1 MNSDEDRKEP
11 GKEEEQAPAP
21 ESGNRLAIA
30 LKRVW
35 RAILTL
41 LLRPKHFLQ
50 AGLVRSIDACSG
62 LLQRLRK
69 RTQESAD
76 GDAPADERHAERESR
91 QEKSPPREEHPKE
104 PVPKEA
110 AVKPPRS
117 RLHNAIIY
125 LLVLVVGALAGM
137 VFSFTLMSTMVV
149 NQAQRIENQ
158 QDEISQLEKQNT
170 KILESEARYRKE
182 NSEYRLR
189 LDEFEKIAE
198 EAAKSQALL
207 EAAASAPANPT
218 GKPPQAK
225 KTGKCNVDAG
235 NIGGNLNR
243 CLDDFNRK

>member
-11 GKEEEQAPAP
+11 GKEEEQVPAP
-21 ESGNRLAIA
+21 ESGNRLVIA
-30 LKRVW
+30 LKRVR
-35 RAILTL
+35 RAILSL

-50 AGLVRSIDACSG
+50 AGLVRSIDACSS
-62 LLQRLRK
+62 LLQRLRQ
-69 RTQESAD
+69 RAQESNGD
-76 GDAPADERHAERESR
+76 DAPADEKHAEREPR
-91 QEKSPPREEHPKE
+91 QEKAPPREEPPKE
-104 PVPKEA
+104 PIPREA

-182 NSEYRLR
+182 NSEYRQR
-189 LDEFEKIAE
+189 LDEFERIAE

-207 EAAASAPANPT
+207 ESAANSTAHAP
-218 GKPPQAK
+218 GKPAQAK

-243 CLDDFNRK
+243 CIDDFNRK